1 MTSSTALTGQTALV
15 TGGGRGIGRAIALA
29 LAESGLEVVVNYS
42 SSAAAAEEVVELI
55 TASGGKAYAL
65 QANVSKEDDVD
76 GLIKTVLERSG
87 RLDVLVNNA
96 GITRDGLLMRMK
108 TSDWQAVIDLNLT
121 GVFLCSRAVARPML
135 KQKSGRIINITSVV
149 GLMGNAGQAN
159 YAAAKAGVVGLTR
172 STAKELASRGI
183 TVNAV
188 APGFIATDMTKDL
201 DADAILRDIPL
212 GTVRHPGTGGWS
224 RALSGRGPSRR
235 LHHRPSAPGGWR
247 HGDGLRIT
255 TPAAELIPHAAG
267 GSAAAAAI
275 DGCGPLRSE
284 RSSAARKPGP
294 WSQPGQPSEQ
304 KTAHRSRPCPDVNQP
319 VLAGIRWK
327 PDHSAFPTVAT
338 SPRGLK
344 RCGTLIN
351 GGSATMAKLLSFSD
365 DSRSSLE
372 RGVDALADAVRVTIG
387 PRGRNV
393 VLEKKFGAPDIVN
406 DGDTIA
412 REIELDD
419 PFENLGAKLI
429 QQVAS
434 KTKDKAG
441 DGTTT
446 ATVLAQAMVREG
458 LRNTAAGASPVELRR
473 GMEKA
478 VAQVISNL
486 SQRSQSV
493 AGDAIRQVA
502 TVSAGGD
509 EEVGAMVCEAMDRV
523 SVDGVITVEESKS
536 LATELEV
543 TEGMA
548 FDRGYSSP
556 YFVTDGD
563 RQICEFETPL
573 ILLTDRKISSVA
585 DLVPVLEEVQ
595 KGGSPLLILAEEVEG
610 EALATLVVNKNR
622 GVLQVAA
629 VSAPSFGE
637 RRKAALADIAIL
649 TGGTV
654 ISEDRAMTLDKVTLA
669 DLGKARR
676 ITISKE
682 STTIVANDDHR
693 SAVQIALPRSSGNWM
708 PPNPTTTARS

>member
-1 MTSSTALTGQTALV
+1 
-15 TGGGRGIGRAIALA
+15 
-29 LAESGLEVVVNYS
+29 
-42 SSAAAAEEVVELI
+42 
-55 TASGGKAYAL
+55 
-65 QANVSKEDDVD
+65 
-76 GLIKTVLERSG
+76 
-87 RLDVLVNNA
+87 
-96 GITRDGLLMRMK
+96 
-108 TSDWQAVIDLNLT
+108 
-121 GVFLCSRAVARPML
+121 
-135 KQKSGRIINITSVV
+135 
-149 GLMGNAGQAN
+149 
-159 YAAAKAGVVGLTR
+159 
-172 STAKELASRGI
+172 
-183 TVNAV
+183 
-188 APGFIATDMTKDL
+188 
-201 DADAILRDIPL
+201 
-212 GTVRHPGTGGWS
+212 
-224 RALSGRGPSRR
+224 
-235 LHHRPSAPGGWR
+235 
-247 HGDGLRIT
+247 
-255 TPAAELIPHAAG
+255 
-267 GSAAAAAI
+267 
-275 DGCGPLRSE
+275 
-284 RSSAARKPGP
+284 
-294 WSQPGQPSEQ
+294 
-304 KTAHRSRPCPDVNQP
+304 
-319 VLAGIRWK
+319 
-327 PDHSAFPTVAT
+327 
-338 SPRGLK
+338 
-344 RCGTLIN
+344 
-351 GGSATMAKLLSFSD
+351 MAKLLSFSD

-412 REIELDD
+412 REIELKD

-478 VAQVISNL
+478 VAQVITSL
-486 SQRSQSV
+486 GERSQSV

-502 TVSAGGD
+502 TVSSGGD
-509 EEVGAMVCEAMDRV
+509 DEVGQMVAEAMDRV

-536 LATELEV
+536 LATELEI

-563 RQICEFETPL
+563 RQICEFDNPL

-595 KGGSPLLILAEEVEG
+595 KLGSPLLILAEEVEG

-629 VSAPSFGE
+629 VRAPSFGE
-637 RRKAALADIAIL
+637 RRKAALEDIAIL

-654 ISEDRAMTLDKVTLA
+654 ISEDRAMTLDKVSLS

-682 STTIVANDDHR
+682 NTTIVANEDHQ
-693 SAVQIALPRSSGNWM
+693 SAVADRVASIKRELDATDSDYDKEKLNERIAKLAGGVAVIKVGAPTETELKNRKLRIEDALNATRAAVEEGIIAGGGSTLLQLSDNLDSLAASLSGELRTGVEIVQRALTAPVHQIAANAGRNGDVVIAEMRSSGKGFNAMTGTFEDLLASGIVDAAKVVRLAVQDAVSIAGLLITTEVVIADKPEPPAAAAPDGGGDPMGGMGGMGGMGM
-708 PPNPTTTARS
+708 PGMGGMGGMGMPGMGGMGMPGMM

>member
-1 MTSSTALTGQTALV
+1 
-15 TGGGRGIGRAIALA
+15 
-29 LAESGLEVVVNYS
+29 
-42 SSAAAAEEVVELI
+42 
-55 TASGGKAYAL
+55 
-65 QANVSKEDDVD
+65 
-76 GLIKTVLERSG
+76 
-87 RLDVLVNNA
+87 
-96 GITRDGLLMRMK
+96 
-108 TSDWQAVIDLNLT
+108 
-121 GVFLCSRAVARPML
+121 
-135 KQKSGRIINITSVV
+135 
-149 GLMGNAGQAN
+149 
-159 YAAAKAGVVGLTR
+159 
-172 STAKELASRGI
+172 
-183 TVNAV
+183 
-188 APGFIATDMTKDL
+188 
-201 DADAILRDIPL
+201 
-212 GTVRHPGTGGWS
+212 
-224 RALSGRGPSRR
+224 
-235 LHHRPSAPGGWR
+235 
-247 HGDGLRIT
+247 
-255 TPAAELIPHAAG
+255 
-267 GSAAAAAI
+267 
-275 DGCGPLRSE
+275 
-284 RSSAARKPGP
+284 
-294 WSQPGQPSEQ
+294 
-304 KTAHRSRPCPDVNQP
+304 
-319 VLAGIRWK
+319 
-327 PDHSAFPTVAT
+327 
-338 SPRGLK
+338 
-344 RCGTLIN
+344 
-351 GGSATMAKLLSFSD
+351 MAKLLSFSD

-412 REIELDD
+412 REIELND

-478 VAQVISNL
+478 VAQVITSL
-486 SQRSQSV
+486 AERSQSV

-502 TVSAGGD
+502 TVSSGGD
-509 EEVGAMVCEAMDRV
+509 DEVGQMVAEAMDRV

-563 RQICEFETPL
+563 RQICEFDNPL

-629 VSAPSFGE
+629 VRAPSFGE

-654 ISEDRAMTLDKVTLA
+654 ISEDRAMTLDKVTLS

-682 STTIVANDDHR
+682 STTIVANEDHR
-693 SAVQIALPRSSGNWM
+693 NAVADRVASIKRELDATDSDYDKEKLNERIAKLAGGVAVIKVGAPTETELKNRKLRIEDALNATRAAVEEGIVAGGGSTLLQLSDNLDSLAASLSGELRTGVEIVQRALTAPVHQIAANAGRNGDVVIAEMRASGKGFNAMTGTFEDLMASGIVDAAKVVRLAVQDAVSIAGLLITTEVVIADKPEPPAPAAPDGGGDPMGGMGGMGM
-708 PPNPTTTARS
+708 PGMGMPGMGGMGMPGMM